1 MDSMDSMD
9 TMDTMDTMDAM
20 DTMKTKDFIT
30 TVVLLKVHLYGKV
43 IFFQYKKN
51 LKLNNPTTLL
61 GF

>member
-43 IFFQYKKN
+43 IFFQYKK
-51 LKLNNPTTLL
+51 KPKIK
-61 GF
+61 